1 MSELY
6 KQSHLARP
14 WNPCSVPLNM
24 LKVHEEVC
32 WNHLRRLM
40 EEIVRD
46 GVLKRPLL
54 VENRHLI
61 ILDGHHRY
69 AVLKT
74 LGASRA
80 PIFPVEYD
88 SPKVVVSSWRPEVR
102 VTKEMVLEAGLKGKL
117 LPFKT
122 SRHIL
127 RGVVIPEVNVPLRE
141 LVGGGEG

>member
-6 KQSHLARP
+6 KRSHLARP
-14 WNPCSVPLNM
+14 WTPCLVPLDM
-24 LKVHEEVC
+24 LRVHEEIC
-32 WNHLRRLM
+32 WNHLRRL
-40 EEIVRD
+40 IGDILRD
-46 GVLKRPLL
+46 GVLRRPLL
-54 VENRHLI
+54 VEDRYLI

-69 AVLKT
+69 AALKI

-80 PIFPVEYD
+80 PVFPVEYD
-88 SPKVVVSSWRPEVR
+88 SPKVAVDSWRPGMR

-127 RGVVIPEVNVPLRE
+127 RGITVPEVNVPLRK
-141 LVGGGEG
+141 LIGVGNK